1 MRLISVL
8 ALASAGQIIF
18 AQRQPLQLA
27 TSRDLSI
34 SCLVYEGL
42 SFYDLR
48 KLQSPEI
55 DYSV

>member
-8 ALASAGQIIF
+8 ALASAGQIVF
-18 AQRQPLQLA
+18 AQQQAQQLA

-48 KLQSPEI
+48 KLQNPEI
-55 DYSV
+55 DYNV

>member
-8 ALASAGQIIF
+8 ALASAGQIIS
-18 AQRQPLQLA
+18 AQQQV
-27 TSRDLSI
+27 TSSRDLSI

-48 KLQSPEI
+48 KIQATGL